1 MVRSSIVIKKLEEK
15 DRDTAAE
22 FVSRMMKW
30 TVKTY
35 SKRRYPKSALDHQI
49 LVATGTLDKSIEDP
63 DHYCMLAIKDGET
76 IGIALGQV
84 LGGVGRIDWIAVA
97 PEYQRQG
104 IGRKLM
110 KAVEGQ
116 MKGRGCHKMTLYVF
130 DSQIPALGLYLNWG
144 MIPEATLKEHH
155 WGDDYVVMSKW
166 LDMRRRVV

>member
-84 LGGVGRIDWIAVA
+84 LGSDPEGASLGRRLRRHEQVA
-97 PEYQRQG
+97 RYEE
-104 IGRKLM
+104 
-110 KAVEGQ
+110 A
-116 MKGRGCHKMTLYVF
+116 RGLTR
-130 DSQIPALGLYLNWG
+130 P
-144 MIPEATLKEHH
+144 
-155 WGDDYVVMSKW
+155 
-166 LDMRRRVV
+166 R